1 MEPVVAIVGAGPAG
15 LVLGIML
22 QRAGVPFVLIERRSR
37 AEIGGPPK
45 AGSIDYRTV
54 QTLKRVG
61 IADNLIRF
69 DVENG
74 RCEFRTPSDSVVI
87 NYGELTGGRPHY
99 VYPQHLLVEQLCA
112 ALLELGGDVRFNC
125 TVTNVRHHDGGGRIT
140 WTQDGSPSEVTS
152 AIVAGCD
159 GARSTVAPLL
169 TEATVAERVLPVRW
183 LAVIA
188 DAPALVR
195 HTIYGAHPRGFAG
208 QMLRGPKQTR
218 YYLEVPVTDTESDW
232 PQERVRSELSDRL
245 GVHGKLDNTVFGQM
259 SFVDLQMRVTE
270 PMQQCGVFL
279 CGDAAHLITPSG
291 GKGMNLAMADAVEL
305 AEGIIERF
313 GPTAD
318 GTRLASYSQT
328 RLEVIWRIQ
337 AFSFWLL
344 QILQANK
351 TGNETGAAETFGR
364 GLRGGWVAS
373 LQRDPLLATWFAH
386 AYAGVDPEPVSTT

>member
-1 MEPVVAIVGAGPAG
+1 MTGMKTTVVIVGAGPAG
-15 LVLGIML
+15 LVLALML
-22 QRAGVPFVLIERRSR
+22 QRAAIPFVVVERRSR
-37 AEIGGPPK
+37 ADVGGPPK

-54 QTLKRVG
+54 QMLKRVG
-61 IADNLIRF
+61 IADDLIRF

-74 RCEFRTPSDSVVI
+74 RCEFRTPSDSVIV

-99 VYPQHLLVEQLCA
+99 VYPQHLLVETLCT
-112 ALLELGGDVRFNC
+112 ALLDLGGDVRFDC
-125 TVTNVRHHDGGGRIT
+125 AVTDVGRHASGGWVAWIGSDG
-140 WTQDGSPSEVTS
+140 ELHKVT
-152 AIVAGCD
+152 ADAVVGCD

-169 TEATVAERVLPVRW
+169 TDSTVAERSLPVRW

-208 QMLRGPKQTR
+208 QMLRGPEQTR
-218 YYLEVPVTDTESDW
+218 YYLEVPVTDTEADW
-232 PQERVRSELSDRL
+232 PQERVRAELSDRL
-245 GVHGKLDNTVFGQM
+245 GVHGKLDNTFFGQM

-270 PMQQCGVFL
+270 PMQQDGIFL

-305 AEGIIERF
+305 AEGLINRF
-313 GPTAD
+313 GPAAD
-318 GTRLASYSQT
+318 GARLAAYSTT

-386 AYAGVDPEPVSTT
+386 AYAGVDPV

>member
-1 MEPVVAIVGAGPAG
+1 MTGMETTVVIVGAGPAG
-15 LVLGIML
+15 LVLGLLL
-22 QRAGVPFVLIERRSR
+22 QRAGIPFVVIERRSR
-37 AEIGGPPK
+37 AEVGGPPK

-54 QTLKRVG
+54 QMLKRVG
-61 IADNLIRF
+61 IADDLVRF

-74 RCEFRTPSDSVVI
+74 RCEFRTPSDSVIV
-87 NYGELTGGRPHY
+87 NYGELTGGRPHF
-99 VYPQHLLVEQLCA
+99 VYPQHLLVETLCA
-112 ALLELGGDVRFNC
+112 ALLNLGGDVRFDC
-125 TVTNVRHHDGGGRIT
+125 TVTEVAHHGGGGRVTWRKGDGQLHEIT
-140 WTQDGSPSEVTS
+140 ADAV
-152 AIVAGCD
+152 VGCD

-169 TEATVAERVLPVRW
+169 TNSTTAERSLPVRW

-208 QMLRGPKQTR
+208 QMLRGPEQTR
-218 YYLEVPVTDTESDW
+218 YYLEVPVTDTEADW
-232 PQERVRSELSDRL
+232 PQERVRAELSDRL
-245 GVHGKLDNTVFGQM
+245 GVHGKLDDTFFGQM

-270 PMQQCGVFL
+270 PMQQDGIFL

-305 AEGIIERF
+305 AEGFVDRF
-313 GPTAD
+313 GPAAD
-318 GTRLASYSQT
+318 GARLAAYSAT

-386 AYAGVDPEPVSTT
+386 AYAGVDPV